1 MSKREFARYVAAKR
15 RLASAQ
21 NKADRLT
28 VKTAE
33 GGMRDVVRPSL
44 ILNAAGVAFRN
55 IPNGVINCVT
65 VDRKLK
71 FRFDHFDGVLYQ
83 VFSIDFFDNHQNVI
97 RGYVGTFI
105 VNVGDFIKFIATQ
118 DFS

>member
-1 MSKREFARYVAAKR
+1 MSKREFARYIAAKR

-33 GGMRDVVRPSL
+33 GGMRDAVRPSL

-71 FRFDHFDGVLYQ
+71 FRFDHFDGEVSWREPSTKPPTGS
-83 VFSIDFFDNHQNVI
+83 FVI
-97 RGYVGTFI
+97 A
-105 VNVGDFIKFIATQ
+105 IK
-118 DFS
+118 

>member
-1 MSKREFARYVAAKR
+1 MSKREYARYLAAKR

-33 GGMRDVVRPSL
+33 GGMRDAVRPSL
-44 ILNAAGVAFRN
+44 IVNAAGVAFRE

-71 FRFDHFDGVLYQ
+71 FRFDHFDGEVSWREPSAKPPTGS
-83 VFSIDFFDNHQNVI
+83 FVI
-97 RGYVGTFI
+97 A
-105 VNVGDFIKFIATQ
+105 IK
-118 DFS
+118 